1 MGLSL
6 RRESLTGE
14 FPVGKFNII
23 RIHLETEDSETS
35 CLPLIDRNIL
45 VLFDDKV

>member
-1 MGLSL
+1 M
-6 RRESLTGE
+6 GE

-23 RIHLETEDSETS
+23 RIHLETEDSEIS
-35 CLPLIDRNIL
+35 CLPLIGRNSL

>member
-6 RRESLTGE
+6 RGESLKGE

-23 RIHLETEDSETS
+23 RIHFETEDSETIV
-35 CLPLIDRNIL
+35 CLSDSLIEI
-45 VLFDDKV
+45 F